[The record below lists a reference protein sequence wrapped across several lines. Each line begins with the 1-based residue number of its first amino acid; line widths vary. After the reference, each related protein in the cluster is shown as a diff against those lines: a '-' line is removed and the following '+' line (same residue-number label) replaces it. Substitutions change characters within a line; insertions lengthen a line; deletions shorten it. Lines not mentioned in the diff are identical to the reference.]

1 MNTSF
6 LLMAQY
12 NAQAIIPV
20 NLVVKDYFPHLA
32 VDKFVRKVSLG
43 EINLPL
49 VRIEAGSQKCAKGV
63 HIQDLAVYLD
73 ARRAAAQK
81 EAFQLC
87 GAPGT

>member
-1 MNTSF
+1 
-6 LLMAQY
+6 MAQY

-20 NLVVKDYFPHLA
+20 ELVVKDYFPHLA

-73 ARRAAAQK
+73 SRRAAAK
-81 EAFQLC
+81 REAFQLC